1 MAAAL
6 LAIFGWGAVTV
17 SAEKTMEVL
26 RTGKTEFRRDLLDL
40 FVGIHQ
46 LVLCLSQLQLG
57 EVVFE
62 WGAHGAAEAL

>member
-1 MAAAL
+1 
-6 LAIFGWGAVTV
+6 
-17 SAEKTMEVL
+17 MEVL